1 MRALAIV
8 GVLALIAGGC
18 LQQTAERT
26 PPAGCTASAAQPWR
40 PVSGVELTIDAS
52 TSGPDCE
59 RAVATLTVRNAQGG
73 VMWTEARAAE
83 HVMTL
88 APARDRAAMETA
100 LREWLNSG
108 NHTMATSSAL
118 PDWPERAAAPAS
130 GEFPFYPEP
139 SFDREAYMSL
149 RESDVPLYCFVQG
162 MESMACLAFS
172 VGGDIEK
179 VGVQSFP
186 G

>member
-1 MRALAIV
+1 MRALAIL
-8 GVLALIAGGC
+8 GAAALILGGC
-18 LQQTAERT
+18 LQQTAGRT
-26 PPAGCTASAAQPWR
+26 PPAGCAASAAQSWR

-59 RAVATLTVRNAQGG
+59 RAAATLTVRNAQGRIL
-73 VMWTEARAAE
+73 WTEARAAE

-88 APARDRAAMETA
+88 ASARDRAAMQTA
-100 LREWLNSG
+100 LGEWLNSG

-118 PDWPERAAAPAS
+118 PDWPVNAAAPAN

-149 RESDVPLYCFVQG
+149 RQSDVPLYCFVQG
-162 MESMACLAFS
+162 MESMACLALT

-179 VGVQSFP
+179 VGVQAFP